1 MPLQDR
7 WVPRRTPHVRPCLI
21 GAPTRWRSSHRRRV
35 PAPFARSPAAPLTR
49 TPTAA
54 ASKRYLA
61 PWHVGYE
68 LLLTK
73 PPASLCL
80 RRLPHSHETEPDING
95 IKTITTYRENDL
107 GQLIKVMQ
115 KVKVSKKTVKVS
127 KPVLARREW
136 AKFGAEKGKPAGFH
150 GMGFNDMATGI
161 DVNDQ
166 ALEMTPKTVVKEEVN
181 ESAQRAFE
189 KQNAGTFEAWRPK
202 QRDTSLAAAKE
213 WAEAN
218 GLGGADDAAP
228 PGGGRPP
235 MGAGAGS
242 LAALAAGQ
250 STGGYVP
257 PSMRNADGSRNTEMP
272 QRDDSCTVRVS
283 NLSEDVKDSDLREL
297 FRRFGAIQRIY
308 LAKDRETHQSRG
320 FAFINF
326 FARDDAQRA
335 IDKLDG
341 HGYDHLILSVTW
353 ANPSAA
359 AGGGGGPPPDLRSGP
374 PPGGERGERRQLDNR
389 FDSHVFD
396 SGLDRFR
403 T

>member
-1 MPLQDR
+1 M
-7 WVPRRTPHVRPCLI
+7 
-21 GAPTRWRSSHRRRV
+21 
-35 PAPFARSPAAPLTR
+35 
-49 TPTAA
+49 
-54 ASKRYLA
+54 
-61 PWHVGYE
+61 
-68 LLLTK
+68 
-73 PPASLCL
+73 
-80 RRLPHSHETEPDING
+80 NG
-95 IKTITTYRENDL
+95 IKTITTYRTNQL
-107 GQLIKVMQ
+107 GQQVKVVQ

-127 KPVLARREW
+127 KPVLARRQW
-136 AKFGAEKGKPAGFH
+136 AKFGEAKNKPGGYH
-150 GMGFNDMATGI
+150 GMGYQDMATGI

-166 ALEMTPKTVVKEEVN
+166 LLEMVPKIQAKEETN
-181 ESAQRAFE
+181 ESAARAFE
-189 KQNAGTFEAWRPK
+189 KMNVGSFEAWRPK
-202 QRDTSLAAAKE
+202 TQRDTSDAAAAEWAAQNGLAAGMGDDPMGSRP
-213 WAEAN
+213 
-218 GLGGADDAAP
+218 GLGS
-228 PGGGRPP
+228 
-235 MGAGAGS
+235 GAGAGS

-257 PSMRNADGSRNTEMP
+257 PSMRNADGSRNADLS

-353 ANPSAA
+353 ANPSGPAPEQQAPTMAA
-359 AGGGGGPPPDLRSGP
+359 FPALGSSA
-374 PPGGERGERRQLDNR
+374 PPGGSGGVRDVSKR